1 MRSAGIAPQAEANE
15 SDDDEDENDGG
26 AWSDDDEARQRASRT
41 RRTRAPRGAAQER
54 RARPRVPS
62 APCVESTSH
71 GAARVSS
78 VGGELLKRV
87 EAACRSSSFRPSRCT
102 PTSSRIDF
110 QRAVL
115 KAGVFEACTA
125 VIEDESSD
133 RVALLYALGLLKR
146 LTSKNGAIS
155 SVKFSQAILRR
166 LCAEAQPDCDDP
178 RIRSF
183 AITLLAAMENKK
195 QLEELGFY
203 EDCIKFCSPGHAAN
217 SPLVEN
223 ALAIALVNFS
233 LEVPRQRRILD
244 TITMAR
250 LTAWAKSLEP
260 DLKTCAAAFVSNL
273 VANEDVKL
281 QIIHDGGLTILIK
294 LMAAPGTPGYK
305 EHAAR
310 GLANL
315 ALHDEAHLPM
325 LERGVLQILS
335 RIVLEEPPSSVQT
348 LRSALRCLGL
358 MSVSDRAGPAIGE
371 YMVRQRDF
379 ANRINDIAA
388 SDNEELAKHAEKT
401 LQNVALHAKGKSIKK
416 KRTAELVEQLL
427 QRRPSLDDLGSWN
440 IDKEQVAGSTSTAA
454 FSSPLNPQKAA
465 APAPTATAAAAAAAS
480 GTKSPRLQDSKEST
494 KESESDEESDDER
507 NDEPIGDKTTIRLD
521 TGERRDSF
529 GDLAMRHKSASK
541 TAAKAKSPLSPRD
554 KSPLSPRSTAA
565 ADGDNE
571 ADEDDDGLIGG
582 GKKLIK
588 KVTRRNKTVHV

>member
-1 MRSAGIAPQAEANE
+1 MQIEFIQAVSMH
-15 SDDDEDENDGG
+15 SDIV
-26 AWSDDDEARQRASRT
+26 T
-41 RRTRAPRGAAQER
+41 
-54 RARPRVPS
+54 
-62 APCVESTSH
+62 
-71 GAARVSS
+71 
-78 VGGELLKRV
+78 
-87 EAACRSSSFRPSRCT
+87 
-102 PTSSRIDF
+102 IDF

-166 LCAEAQPDCDDP
+166 LCDEAQPDCDDP

-294 LMAAPGTPGYK
+294 LMAAPGAPGYK

-335 RIVLEEPPSSVQT
+335 RIVLEEPPSSVPT

-371 YMVRQRDF
+371 YMVRQREF

-401 LQNVALHAKGKSIKK
+401 LQNVALHSKGKSIKK

-440 IDKEQVAGSTSTAA
+440 IDKEQAAGSTSTAA
-454 FSSPLNPQKAA
+454 FSSPLNPQKSAAA
-465 APAPTATAAAAAAAS
+465 APAAATAAAAPAAAS
-480 GTKSPRLQDSKEST
+480 GVKSPRLQESKDSKES
-494 KESESDEESDDER
+494 ESEEESEEER
-507 NDEPIGDKTTIRLD
+507 NEPTGDKTTIRLD

-529 GDLAMRHKSASK
+529 GDLAMRHKTASK
-541 TAAKAKSPLSPRD
+541 GAKAKSPLSPRG
-554 KSPLSPRSTAA
+554 AG
-565 ADGDNE
+565 DGDNE

-588 KVTRRNKTVHV
+588 KVTRRNKTVHA

>member
-1 MRSAGIAPQAEANE
+1 MRSAGIAPEVEEKE
-15 SDDDEDENDGG
+15 SDDEADADGG
-26 AWSDDDEARQRASRT
+26 AWSDDDDASKSAKRAAHARD
-41 RRTRAPRGAAQER
+41 AAQRKLQSEAESAKR
-54 RARPRVPS
+54 R
-62 APCVESTSH
+62 ESTSKELTQLS
-71 GAARVSS
+71 GA
-78 VGGELLKRV
+78 ELLKRWKKQQIEFIQAV
-87 EAACRSSSFRPSRCT
+87 SVHSDIVT
-102 PTSSRIDF
+102 IDF

-115 KAGVFEACTA
+115 KAGIFEACTA

-166 LCAEAQPDCDDP
+166 LCDEAQPDCDDP

-233 LEVPRQRRILD
+233 LDVPRQRRILD

-335 RIVLEEPPSSVQT
+335 RIVLEEPPSSVPT
-348 LRSALRCLGL
+348 LRSSLRCLGL

-371 YMVRQRDF
+371 YMVRQREF
-379 ANRINDIAA
+379 ANRINDLAA

-454 FSSPLNPQKAA
+454 FSSPINPHK
-465 APAPTATAAAAAAAS
+465 PAAAAAAAAPAAAATAAGGAS
-480 GTKSPRLQDSKEST
+480 AAGGARSKSPTLQESKDSN
-494 KESESDEESDDER
+494 ESDEESSER
-507 NDEPIGDKTTIRLD
+507 NDEPVHDKTTIRLD

-529 GDLAMRHKSASK
+529 GDLAMRHKAAPSK
-541 TAAKAKSPLSPRD
+541 AKGKSPLSPRGGSAD
-554 KSPLSPRSTAA
+554 AGGA
-565 ADGDNE
+565 DDDGD
-571 ADEDDDGLIGG
+571 DDDGLIGG
-582 GKKLIK
+582 GKKLVK
-588 KVTRRNKTVHV
+588 KVTRRNKPVHV